1 MTRNPNLPEPE
12 SSAESEHGDNPETT
26 AGASRRR
33 FLQSSGVI
41 AGGLAL
47 SGFAE
52 ASSAHATDSTAADAA
67 NTNMTA
73 NAATTAATSR
83 RGLPRGFNGD
93 ISDLKHVVILMQ
105 ENRSLDH
112 YFGALPGVRGFND
125 KQALKFQDGTNVFQ
139 QRDANG
145 KIVTPQ
151 VDDGA
156 WGNDHG
162 AWGDVNHR
170 KWDLWVQHNGT
181 SCMNYHSS
189 AYMGFYHSVAAQYT
203 IADQNFCSEFGPTDP
218 NRKYLW
224 SGTANSETGNTD
236 ESNYSRPWVTVAEQ
250 LQQVGIDWRL
260 YSDNSGDGRQGYVSS
275 WIGDYGDNELKYF
288 KGFEPAGL
296 SADDPKLRPGTGLIW
311 RGNAAYYAGSTTPD
325 DDSDTNLDAV
335 LKNLHDACQPGAENP
350 LPAVSWIVAPYG
362 WSEHPG
368 ADTMHGERYVEKVL
382 DILQGNPD
390 IWNHTLF
397 ILNYDEND
405 GKFDHVL
412 PPWPEPGT
420 PREYAGDYPLG
431 FGARVPMLLVSPW
444 TRGGH
449 VATEVFDHTS
459 TIRFLEVWA
468 KSLGKPFTC
477 PNISD
482 WRRSIAGDLTSAI
495 DFAHPQPGPATF
507 PSPLAE
513 QPVAITADHMTPRAL
528 SFHPHATISEDRK
541 AGTVTATMTLSGG
554 PTGKALSF
562 QVFPDKYQP
571 FSSTPFTVTEKK
583 ERTYTWNAKAN
594 DGKYAFSI
602 YSNDGFVR
610 SFAGQLAPAGHHDGA
625 LPRVKVDLHKGHG
638 TRHQAQVELTLH
650 NDGTKSVT
658 YTLTANDYAGG
669 TRRVSV
675 APGHTKSVTWPT
687 QQGYYDVVLKVD
699 SDSTWTQRYAGR
711 VATHERHSH

>member
-1 MTRNPNLPEPE
+1 MTHIPNTPAPDSPHDDGSEP
-12 SSAESEHGDNPETT
+12 T

-33 FLQSSGVI
+33 FLQGSGAV
-41 AGGLAL
+41 AGTLAL
-47 SGFAE
+47 SGFTGSGTAE
-52 ASSAHATDSTAADAA
+52 AADA
-67 NTNMTA
+67 T
-73 NAATTAATSR
+73 AATGAAGPTGATSAAATSR

-112 YFGALPGVRGFND
+112 YFGAFPGVRGFGD
-125 KQALKFQDGTNVFQ
+125 KQALRFQDGTSVFQ
-139 QRDANG
+139 QKDATG
-145 KIVTPQ
+145 KIVSPQ
-151 VDDGA
+151 ADDGA

-170 KWDLWVQHNGT
+170 KWDLWVQHSGA
-181 SCMNYHSS
+181 SCMNYHSD

-250 LQQVGIDWRL
+250 LQDAGIDWRL
-260 YSDNSGDGRQGYVSS
+260 FSDNSGDGRQGYVSS

-296 SADDPKLRPGTGLIW
+296 SADDPRLRPGTGLIW
-311 RGNAAYYAGSTTPD
+311 RGNATYYAGTTTPNN
-325 DDSDTNLDAV
+325 DSDANLDAV
-335 LKNLHDACQPGAENP
+335 LKTLHDACQPGAEHP

-368 ADTMHGERYVEKVL
+368 ADTMHGERYVKKVL

-412 PPWPEPGT
+412 PPWPEQGT
-420 PREYAGDYPLG
+420 AREYAGDYPLG
-431 FGARVPMLLVSPW
+431 FGPRVPMLLVSPW

-449 VATEVFDHTS
+449 VASEVFDHTS
-459 TIRFLEVWA
+459 TIKFLEVWA
-468 KSLGKPFTC
+468 ASVGKPFHC

-495 DFAHPQPGPATF
+495 DFAHPHPGPATF
-507 PSPLAE
+507 PDPLAE
-513 QPVAITADHMTPRAL
+513 TPVSITADDMTPRPL
-528 SFHPHATISEDRK
+528 SFQPHATIAEDRK
-541 AGTVTATMTLSGG
+541 AGTVTATMTLAGG
-554 PTGKALSF
+554 PVGKALSF
-562 QVFPDKYQP
+562 QVFPDKYEA

-583 ERTYTWNAKAN
+583 SRTYTWDAKAN

-602 YSNDGFVR
+602 YCNDGFVR
-610 SFAGQLAPAGHHDGA
+610 SFAGQLGDPPRVQAELVAGDGA
-625 LPRVKVDLHKGHG
+625 HHHGEVK
-638 TRHQAQVELTLH
+638 LTLH
-650 NDGTKSVT
+650 NDGPKRIT
-658 YTLTANDYAGG
+658 YTLAANDFLGG
-669 TRRVSV
+669 TRHVTV
-675 APGHTKSVTWPT
+675 APGHTSTVTWPT
-687 QQGYYDVVLKVD
+687 KQGYYDVVLTVD
-699 SDSTWTQRYAGR
+699 AVAGWTQRYAGR
-711 VATHERHSH
+711 VATAERGCR

>member
-1 MTRNPNLPEPE
+1 MIHNSNVPDT
-12 SSAESEHGDNPETT
+12 DT
-26 AGASRRR
+26 AGGATRRR
-33 FLQSSGVI
+33 FLQGSGVVAGSLALGGI
-41 AGGLAL
+41 AGAG
-47 SGFAE
+47 
-52 ASSAHATDSTAADAA
+52 SAQAAVGADAA
-67 NTNMTA
+67 TGRVA
-73 NAATTAATSR
+73 
-83 RGLPRGFNGD
+83 LPRGFKGD
-93 ISDLKHVVILMQ
+93 MSDLKHVVILMQ

-112 YFGALPGVRGFND
+112 YFGAFPGVRGFND
-125 KQALKFQDGTNVFQ
+125 KQALRFQDGTSVFQ
-139 QRDANG
+139 QKDAAG
-145 KIVTPQ
+145 RVVTPQ

-170 KWDLWVQHNGT
+170 KWDLWVQHNGA

-224 SGTANSETGNTD
+224 SGTSNSETGNTD
-236 ESNYSRPWVTVAEQ
+236 ESNYSRPWITVAEQ

-260 YSDNSGDGRQGYVSS
+260 YSDNSGNGRQGYVSS

-296 SADDPKLRPGTGLIW
+296 PADDPKLKPGTGLIW
-311 RGNAAYYAGSTTPD
+311 RGNAAYYAGSTTPN
-325 DDSDTNLDAV
+325 DDSDANLDAV
-335 LKNLHDACQPGAENP
+335 LKNLHDACQPGAEHP

-368 ADTMHGERYVEKVL
+368 ADTMHGERYTKKVL
-382 DILQGNPD
+382 DILQSNPD

-412 PPWPEPGT
+412 PPWPELGT
-420 PREYAGDYPLG
+420 AHEYAGGYPLG
-431 FGARVPMLLVSPW
+431 FGPRVPMLLVSPW

-449 VATEVFDHTS
+449 VASEVFDHTS

-468 KSLGKPFTC
+468 ASLGKPFTC

-507 PSPLAE
+507 PDPLAE
-513 QPVAITADHMTPRAL
+513 KPVSITADHMTPRAL
-528 SFHPHATISEDRK
+528 SFQPHATLSEDRK
-541 AGTVTATMTLSGG
+541 AGTVTATMTLAGG
-554 PTGKALSF
+554 PAGKAVSF
-562 QVFPDKYQP
+562 QAFPDKYQP
-571 FSSTPFTVTEKK
+571 FSSTPFTVTAKNS
-583 ERTYTWNAKAN
+583 RTYVWNAKAN

-602 YSNDGFVR
+602 YANDGFVR
-610 SFAGQLAPAGHHDGA
+610 SFAGQLAPAGKHDGG
-625 LPRVKVDLHKGHG
+625 LPRVQVDLVRGHG
-638 TRHQAQVELTLH
+638 NGHHGKSQGEVKLTLH
-650 NDGTKSVT
+650 NDGTKRVK
-658 YTLTANDYAGG
+658 YTLTANDYVGD
-669 TRRVSV
+669 TRHVSV
-675 APGHTKSVTWPT
+675 APGETRVVTWPT
-687 QQGYYDVVLKVD
+687 QEGYYDVVLTAD
-699 SDSTWTQRYAGR
+699 SDAAWTQRYAGR
-711 VATHERHSH
+711 VATAEKKSHWHD